1 MLTPA
6 LGCFK
11 KEMKKVYRFLTDFL
25 LIIIFSISS
34 ALFIYKEF
42 INANL
47 LFKSQEI
54 NAKIEDVKYTHS
66 RRSHYCTVYFEYEIE
81 GIKYKNNVRFNWM
94 IIDRIN
100 NSIVNEYRNGAQ
112 IIITYDNY
120 GNFQVKDR
128 IKKELIIYSVNLL
141 ISIALLSFS
150 VYSFLSNFSGKSKI
164 EIYMQDNNY
173 KILKI
178 KKVEKISSYIK
189 LLKQNEIICFG
200 IGCNKD
206 FIEYSYTGKEFV
218 ERKSKNAKE
227 EEKIIKKKLNEI
239 KKSITHIRPQVVNTN
254 SKKNTT

>member
-1 MLTPA
+1 
-6 LGCFK
+6 
-11 KEMKKVYRFLTDFL
+11 MKKVYRFLTDFL

-34 ALFIYKEF
+34 AFCIYKEF

-66 RRSHYCTVYFEYEIE
+66 RRFHYCTVYFEYEIE
-81 GIKYKNNVRFNWM
+81 GIKYKNNVKFNWM

-112 IIITYDNY
+112 IIIAYDNY

-128 IKKELIIYSVNLL
+128 IKKELIIYSVYLL
-141 ISIALLSFS
+141 ISIALLSFA

-178 KKVEKISSYIK
+178 KKIENLSKYIK
-189 LLKQNEIICFG
+189 MLKQNEIMCFG
-200 IGCNKD
+200 IGSNKN
-206 FIEYSYTGKEFV
+206 FVEYSYTGKEFI
-218 ERKSKNAKE
+218 ERKSKNTKE
-227 EEKIIKKKLNEI
+227 EEKIISAESELEKIIKKKLNEME
-239 KKSITHIRPQVVNTN
+239 KKA
-254 SKKNTT
+254 